1 MATIPQTNVSMDA
14 IDDENT
20 AYNPYMGVNVSL
32 KSLSDTAAVGSDPR
46 DGAPYGM
53 GEFRGYSHT
62 ITNAYS
68 ATGAY
73 VSWGK
78 ASRVRVGRVQQT
90 YYAGGVQGS
99 GGTPSPLSNDG
110 WGLSM
115 TPKVAAWYSGP
126 NASTYGFRWVASS
139 SSSTGA
145 DLTWWNKA
153 TISRSGQTDVV
164 LLRSAATTNYHSNY
178 SMHIFW
184 PTSTTV
190 NYICNGAFT
199 WTFTS

>member
-1 MATIPQTNVSMDA
+1 MAINTVAAGNISLTA
-14 IDDENT
+14 IDLEINGGPLQ
-20 AYNPYMGVNVSL
+20 NSNQSL
-32 KSLSDTAAVGSDPR
+32 RALSAAASKS
-46 DGAPYGM
+46 APDAM
-53 GEFRGYSHT
+53 SEFGGYSHA

-68 ATGAY
+68 ATGIY
-73 VSWGK
+73 KNWGK
-78 ASRVRVGRVQQT
+78 ASRVRVGRVQQA

-115 TPKVAAWYSGP
+115 TPKTAAWYSGP
-126 NASTYGFRWVASS
+126 TAATYGFRWVASS